1 MDQEIFNQMVST
13 LQDLCKYF
21 GKHVTVANSPE
32 EYIITIT
39 DSNDIKESFK
49 YVVEFFRSLIEKLD
63 DDIFLEVSEI
73 LGSKIDLKELDT
85 LINKTDLTDK
95 EYSKLVKMINIADEI
110 IKEAISNK
118 IIKLYNIYV
127 QI

>member
-1 MDQEIFNQMVST
+1 M
-13 LQDLCKYF
+13 
-21 GKHVTVANSPE
+21 ANSPE

-49 YVVEFFRSLIEKLD
+49 YVVESFRSLIEKLD